1 MLCYVPLRVY
11 KLLTISIVYCD
22 TNVQRY
28 SWYDTD
34 WNKSGYIDQQE
45 FLQLLGRLNI
55 YLKQEKAIKM
65 FKDYVAAKHPKKV
78 GASRLGHSITKNQ
91 HGITF
96 EECLEILRD
105 IKRTTQNDGKE
116 MSDEIF
122 DNMFGM
128 KDVVTAEEF
137 LTVFLRDKQNEQN
150 STIEDVKGI
159 FSDLNSMEISG
170 AEYRI
175 DVNGKGDTDS
185 IDRIRFGEYLT
196 SSMNDVF
203 DPEKQ
208 KLDTTTLSRPLSE
221 YWINSSH
228 NTYLTGDQ
236 LKSIS
241 SVEMYVVAMQR
252 CVRAIFNCFSHL
264 SYVLCI
270 SSYFIIFYS
279 N

>member
-122 DNMFGM
+122 DNMFGS

-203 DPEKQ
+203 DTEKQ
-208 KLDTTTLSRPLSE
+208 KLDTMTLSCPLSE

-236 LKSIS
+236 LKTIS

-252 CVRAIFNCFSHL
+252 CVRAIFNSFSHL
-264 SYVLCI
+264 
-270 SSYFIIFYS
+270 
-279 N
+279 